1 VPLSAKM
8 KLPSWCT
15 WLALAALFARAA
27 SKEKSLDVETSN
39 VSKSLDSGELP
50 LSLETLETAL
60 LALAQKR
67 NTPGVEGTITQ
78 VTTMIANMKAMVKN
92 QTTMAQQTANE
103 AWADLLT
110 CKGLYDPAGK
120 IALQS
125 VDSLAKDH
133 ATCRIVESGLKVDYE
148 LCKTAI
154 AKVHAELE
162 RESAEFKA
170 VNVFPRPGFCTH
182 HADAFE
188 YSSVRAYMLHFR
200 NTYSGLLHQ
209 WEKTFNDT
217 TGGSSEFTQEK
228 LDCYGGDLRADGQG
242 GKEGA
247 YRVQNSE
254 CDAIQTKLEE
264 AACYSGGHKESCEAF
279 TACYQPKHE
288 AYFGEGK
295 IRQTAVAQFA
305 QAKSEYH
312 AIVRIACVLDSFTE
326 EGEDAQLNDLIEGC
340 RRNSRV
346 DPGFLQFK
354 PPEESQ
360 SIEDH
365 TDCMVVK
372 VEDLPGSAAF
382 TMKMYETLITPG
394 GETVWASVKDEV
406 LACKGR
412 CCQEVVE
419 TSV

>member
-1 VPLSAKM
+1 MPLAAKM
-8 KLPSWCT
+8 KLPSGCT

-60 LALAQKR
+60 LALEEQR
-67 NTPGVEGTITQ
+67 NTPGMQGTITQ
-78 VTTMIANMKAMVKN
+78 VTAMIANMKAMVKN
-92 QTTMAQQTANE
+92 QTTLAQQTADE

-110 CKGLYDPAGK
+110 CKALYDPDGK
-120 IALQS
+120 SALQS

-133 ATCRIVESGLKVDYE
+133 ATCRIAESGLKVDYE

-154 AKVHAELE
+154 AKLHAELE
-162 RESAEFKA
+162 RESAEFRA

-188 YSSVRAYMLHFR
+188 YSSVRGYMLHFR
-200 NTYSGLLHQ
+200 NTYAGLLHQ
-209 WEKTFNDT
+209 WEKTFNET
-217 TGGSSEFTQEK
+217 TGGSPEYTK
-228 LDCYGGDLRADGQG
+228 DKIDCYGDDLRADGQG

-247 YRVQNSE
+247 YRMKNLE
-254 CDAIQTKLEE
+254 CDAIQTKLED
-264 AACYSGGHKESCEAF
+264 AACYSSGHKAQCDAY

-288 AYFGEGK
+288 AYFGKGK
-295 IRQTAVAQFA
+295 ARQAAIAQFA
-305 QAKSEYH
+305 QARSEYH

-326 EGEDAQLNDLIEGC
+326 EGQDAQLNDLIEGC
-340 RRNSRV
+340 RRNSRI

-360 SIEDH
+360 PMDDH
-365 TDCMVVK
+365 TDCVTVK

-382 TMKMYETLITPG
+382 TMKMYETRITPG
-394 GETVWASVKDEV
+394 GDTVWASVKDEV
-406 LACKGR
+406 LACKGH
-412 CCQEVVE
+412 CCQEAVE